1 MVSKKKLR
9 MTQNIHMNMVAARR
23 LVMEYGYSNRGSSS
37 SAVSEMT
44 KEAVAA
50 VFVEEK

>member
-1 MVSKKKLR
+1 

-23 LVMEYGYSNRGSSS
+23 LVMEYGYSSRGSSS
-37 SAVSEMT
+37 STSEMT

-50 VFVEEK
+50 VFIEGK